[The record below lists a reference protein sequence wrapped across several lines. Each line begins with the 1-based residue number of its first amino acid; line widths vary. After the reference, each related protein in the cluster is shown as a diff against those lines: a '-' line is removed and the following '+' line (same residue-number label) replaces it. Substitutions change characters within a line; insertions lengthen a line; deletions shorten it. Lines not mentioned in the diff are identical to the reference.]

1 MAISEQ
7 LLDGINTLQIG
18 NSRGFDVIYN
28 ETYSYVYAR
37 ARMIMK
43 DEQDTNDLVQD
54 TYIQAYQNINSLQD
68 PQNIFAWLGGIAYRQ
83 GMKIYRKKNDVLLDV
98 SNSSA
103 ISVSFIP
110 SKSWI
115 LGNVTRIPR
124 HELPQT
130 LDFSDFLPLFT

>member
-68 PQNIFAWLGGIAYRQ
+68 PHSPNR
-83 GMKIYRKKNDVLLDV
+83 LLH
-98 SNSSA
+98 SHH
-103 ISVSFIP
+103 
-110 SKSWI
+110 
-115 LGNVTRIPR
+115 T
-124 HELPQT
+124 
-130 LDFSDFLPLFT
+130 

>member
-28 ETYSYVYAR
+28 ETSSYVYAR

-43 DEQDTNDLVQD
+43 DEQDANDLVQD
-54 TYIQAYQNINSLQD
+54 TYIQASQNINSLQD

-83 GMKIYRKKNDVLLDV
+83 GMKIYRKKNDVLLD
-98 SNSSA
+98 
-103 ISVSFIP
+103 
-110 SKSWI
+110 
-115 LGNVTRIPR
+115 
-124 HELPQT
+124 E
-130 LDFSDFLPLFT
+130 D

>member
-28 ETYSYVYAR
+28 ETSSYVYAR

-43 DEQDTNDLVQD
+43 DEQDANDLVQD

-68 PQNIFAWLGGIAYRQ
+68 PQNIFAKLQFTVNEALRSILPTDERNLCVIHPIAVFY
-83 GMKIYRKKNDVLLDV
+83 GK
-98 SNSSA
+98 
-103 ISVSFIP
+103 
-110 SKSWI
+110 
-115 LGNVTRIPR
+115 
-124 HELPQT
+124 
-130 LDFSDFLPLFT
+130 